1 MNAPIDPAIAEL
13 LRGSAL
19 APLIDRPVNDIL
31 RDLGLPQLPELPALP
46 PLPEFPPLPVL
57 DLAAL
62 ARPLTDMASSF
73 GTGTLG
79 AAAGPGPDPTQ
90 VLTGITTALQT
101 ATTLGSSALQVVM
114 ALWQGAGAE
123 AASGKATQASANGA
137 ALQTQSV
144 QEKAVLTGA
153 ATSVGVG
160 AGLMSAVV
168 AKYTASVAAAAPF
181 LAAPGGQAFLVAAT
195 VSAITEALAVVTK
208 TRVEL
213 TGHSGNMGAAGQ
225 KVPITNA
232 PTGVDSSQQI
242 MQLLQMVTPLLTAAS
257 TGAQQLATLATAN
270 TSLLAPQPVA
280 KPGADGEY
288 GLDPAKPEGEHS
300 GAGAGGAGGGGFGG
314 GGFGGGGVGGA
325 APVAAPLNAYSG
337 TRTAAVGPVPTNLA
351 PGGGDPAAATRPAAT
366 IGSGS
371 PGGMMPMGA
380 AAGAGMGGPRG
391 AGDAGD
397 TPGFLVSA
405 AHGDEV
411 VGELGGASLP
421 VVGAAEPV
429 GGDSPPDKELT
440 L

>member
-1 MNAPIDPAIAEL
+1 MSAPIDPAIAEL

-31 RDLGLPQLPELPALP
+31 RDLGLPPLPELPALP
-46 PLPEFPPLPVL
+46 PLPELPPLPMI
-57 DLAAL
+57 DLTAL

-90 VLTGITTALQT
+90 VLTGVTTALQT
-101 ATTLGSSALQVVM
+101 ATTLGSTALQAVM

-123 AASGKATQASANGA
+123 AATGKAGQAAANGA

-144 QEKAVLTGA
+144 QEKTVLTGA

-160 AGLMSAVV
+160 AGLMGAVIT
-168 AKYTASVAAAAPF
+168 KYVASVAASAPF
-181 LAAPGGQAFLVAAT
+181 LSAPGGQAFLVAAT

-213 TGHSGNMGAAGQ
+213 TGHSGNMAAAGQ
-225 KVPITNA
+225 KVAITNA
-232 PTGVDSSQQI
+232 PTGVDSAQQI
-242 MQLLQMVTPLLTAAS
+242 MQLLQLVTPLLTAAS
-257 TGAQQLATLATAN
+257 SGAQQLTQLAAAN
-270 TSLLAPQPVA
+270 PALLAPKQVA
-280 KPGADGEY
+280 KPGAEGEH
-288 GLDPAKPEGEHS
+288 GLDPAKPEGEHP
-300 GAGAGGAGGGGFGG
+300 GLGAGGGGGG
-314 GGFGGGGVGGA
+314 GLGGGGVGAA

-337 TRTAAVGPVPTNLA
+337 TRTAAVGPVPANLA
-351 PGGGDPAAATRPAAT
+351 PGGGDPAAGTRPAAT
-366 IGSGS
+366 VGSGS

-380 AAGAGMGGPRG
+380 AGGAGMAGARGG
-391 AGDAGD
+391 GDGGD

-405 AHGDEV
+405 AYGDEV
-411 VGELGGASLP
+411 VGELDGASLP

-429 GGDSPPDKELT
+429 GADSPPDKELT